1 MKYLIVSDI
10 HGDEEA
16 TQFIANK
23 FVEEKCD
30 LLILLGDILYH
41 GPRND
46 LPLHYRPKGVIPL
59 LNNLKEKIIAI
70 NGNCDAEVDSIV
82 LKFVLNGP
90 YSFEDFNR
98 IFYLTHGQYI
108 NPDHPINLPNGSI
121 VLYGHT
127 HIPAITS
134 INNVYYLNPG
144 SISLPKE
151 NSPQSYA
158 LMDENGIRIL
168 DKLGKIINQLKF

>member
-82 LKFVLNGP
+82 LKF
-90 YSFEDFNR
+90 F
-98 IFYLTHGQYI
+98 
-108 NPDHPINLPNGSI
+108 
-121 VLYGHT
+121 
-127 HIPAITS
+127 
-134 INNVYYLNPG
+134 
-144 SISLPKE
+144 
-151 NSPQSYA
+151 
-158 LMDENGIRIL
+158 
-168 DKLGKIINQLKF
+168 